1 MKNNTKHL
9 SMRNKDILY
18 YAFMFNIT
26 ICGVLILMNI
36 FELRNSTNTELLLAL
51 LYEMFLCI
59 IFAEL
64 YFEKKDKNENN
75 F

>member
-26 ICGVLILMNI
+26 ICGVLILLNI
-36 FELRNSTNTELLLAL
+36 FEFRKSSNSELILAL
-51 LYEMFLCI
+51 IYEMFLCI

-75 F
+75 I